1 MFLSVYSSLQN
12 VLQLVGIIVVF
23 LIILAAAY
31 VASVLVGKTQNN
43 AYHSKDRNIK
53 LIEVFR
59 INNNQFLQI
68 VRIGKR
74 YFALAISKEQIEL
87 ITELAEEEVFISEV
101 SDAAIPFQNVLETVK
116 QKLPKTQKDKK
127 K

>member
-1 MFLSVYSSLQN
+1 MTGVQTCALPIY
-12 VLQLVGIIVVF
+12 
-23 LIILAAAY
+23 
-31 VASVLVGKTQNN
+31 
-43 AYHSKDRNIK
+43 
-53 LIEVFR
+53 
-59 INNNQFLQI
+59 NNQFLQI

-87 ITELAEEEVFISEV
+87 ITELAEEEVFISEL